1 MLRLTLAAVA
11 GAVLAQ
17 TVDVLKQPVPD
28 PRGGLTPGEREV
40 LSHMKMVYADDGQQL
55 VPTILIEGV
64 NVQIVNGQGAMQ
76 TTNGRG
82 NLIVGYQVG
91 TGVQRTGSH
100 NFVVGDE
107 HTYTSYGG
115 IVSGQSN
122 ALLGP
127 NSVALA
133 GETNVARGE
142 RCTVIGGLLNDVDG
156 ADNVVIAGDE
166 SSIELGAQ
174 RGVIISCWNG
184 TIHDGDS
191 NVIIG
196 GQNNSIGG
204 GSFNAVVT
212 GGGHELLYS
221 DYVGIV
227 SGEDHA
233 LVGAW
238 FAALVGGTRNFV
250 TDSFN
255 FATFVG
261 GSDNSVSNWY
271 GTVVGGT
278 GNQAQGQWSTVGG
291 GLNRTAPGE
300 FDWVAGGLFQDE

>member
-1 MLRLTLAAVA
+1 MLRVTLAAAA
-11 GAVLAQ
+11 GAVLVQ
-17 TVDVLKQPVPD
+17 SVQVLGGAPD
-28 PRGGLTPGEREV
+28 PKGGMTPQEREV
-40 LSHMKMVYADDGQQL
+40 LSHMKVVYADDGQGQL

-64 NVQIVNGQGAMQ
+64 NVQIVNGQGSME

-91 TGVQRTGSH
+91 TSLQRTGSH
-100 NFVVGDE
+100 NFVVGDD

-115 IVSGQSN
+115 IVSGESN
-122 ALLGP
+122 VLYGP

-142 RCTVIGGLLNDVDG
+142 RCTVIGGVENEVDG
-156 ADNVVIAGDE
+156 LDNVVIAGDN

-174 RGVIISCWNG
+174 RGVIISCWGG

-204 GSFNAVVT
+204 GSFNAVLT

-227 SGEDHA
+227 SGEDHD
-233 LVGAW
+233 LWGAW
-238 FAALVGGTRNFV
+238 FAALVGGTRNYV

-261 GSDNSVSNWY
+261 GSDNSVSDWY
-271 GTVVGGT
+271 GTVVGGM
-278 GNQAQGQWSTVGG
+278 GNRAQGQWSTAGG

-300 FDWVAGGLFQDE
+300 FDWVAGGLFQDQ